1 MSSKKNNFGQAMY
14 EMFGVGK
21 DQNAQPAGE
30 PEQEQEQEEPR
41 PEESR
46 DLPDEPMDFRG
57 TPEPEAFGG
66 EPSDFPEELAG
77 EPSLLEEEP
86 AGMGAFL
93 HEVDTAGMDAFRHVV
108 DTAVPVHTYQGTY
121 LAAGSMMQ
129 GTLTARGDVE
139 IAGDFE
145 GEIVAKGKVT
155 LHSNI
160 SSKISA
166 TGLALVSCALTGDS
180 EVSGDVNV
188 DEQSIITGN
197 VKAENLVCSGKI
209 IGDLDIQDNLVLGEF
224 AHVNGSI
231 KVDTMSIARG
241 AKITGK
247 IEMRNLKT

>member
-21 DQNAQPAGE
+21 DQSAQPAGE
-30 PEQEQEQEEPR
+30 PEREEPG
-41 PEESR
+41 PEEVQ
-46 DLPDEPMDFRG
+46 DLQGEPMDFRA
-57 TPEPEAFGG
+57 TPEPGVFGE
-66 EPSDFPEELAG
+66 EPPDFPEEAPEAPEEFAG
-77 EPSLLEEEP
+77 RLSPLGEEP
-86 AGMGAFL
+86 AGMGAF
-93 HEVDTAGMDAFRHVV
+93 RQV

-121 LAAGSMMQ
+121 LAAGTMMQ

-160 SSKISA
+160 TSKITA
-166 TGLALVSCALTGDS
+166 TGLALVSCALTGNS

-188 DEQSIITGN
+188 DEQSTIIGN

-209 IGDLDIQDNLVLGEF
+209 TGDLDIQDNLVLGEF
-224 AHVNGSI
+224 AHVNGNI

-247 IEMRNLKT
+247 IEMRNLKN